1 MAVVRGIRCGID
13 KRSGMMADKIHI
25 NDLLTRGIVGVNDW
39 ERKDKQDI
47 LVNITL
53 CADLRPAGRSDN
65 IEDSV
70 NYRTV
75 AKQVIAYVESSSR
88 FTLEALSEDV
98 ARLCLSMPGVTRA
111 RVRIE
116 KPGAVRFARSV
127 GVEIEREKSGS

>member
-1 MAVVRGIRCGID
+1 MTT
-13 KRSGMMADKIHI
+13 DKIHI

-75 AKQVIAYVESSSR
+75 AKQVIAHVESSSR

-98 ARLCLSMPGVTRA
+98 AQLCLSMAGVTRV

>member
-1 MAVVRGIRCGID
+1 MT
-13 KRSGMMADKIHI
+13 ADKIHI

-47 LVNITL
+47 LINITL

-127 GVEIEREKSGS
+127 GVEIERETADFD

>member
-1 MAVVRGIRCGID
+1 MT
-13 KRSGMMADKIHI
+13 SDKIHI

-39 ERKDKQDI
+39 ERKHKQDI
-47 LVNITL
+47 LLNITL
-53 CADLRPAGRSDN
+53 DADLRPAGLSDN

-75 AKQVIAYVESSSR
+75 AKQVIAHVESSSR

-98 ARLCLSMPGVTRA
+98 ARLCLSMAGVTRA

-127 GVEIEREKSGS
+127 GVEIERQSAELE

>member
-1 MAVVRGIRCGID
+1 MT
-13 KRSGMMADKIHI
+13 ADKIHI

-47 LVNITL
+47 LINITL
-53 CADLRPAGRSDN
+53 CADLRPAGQSDN

-98 ARLCLSMPGVTRA
+98 ARLCLSMPGVTRV

-127 GVEIEREKSGS
+127 GVEIERETADFD

>member
-1 MAVVRGIRCGID
+1 MNKGN
-13 KRSGMMADKIHI
+13 GMTSDKIHI

-39 ERKDKQDI
+39 ERKHKQDI
-47 LVNITL
+47 LLNITL
-53 CADLRPAGRSDN
+53 DADLRPAGLSDN

-75 AKQVIAYVESSSR
+75 AKQVIAHVESSSR

-98 ARLCLSMPGVTRA
+98 ARLCLSMAGVTRA

-127 GVEIEREKSGS
+127 GVEIERQSAELE

>member
-1 MAVVRGIRCGID
+1 MT
-13 KRSGMMADKIHI
+13 SDKILI

-47 LVNITL
+47 LLNITL
-53 CADLRPAGRSDN
+53 YADLRAAGRSDH

-75 AKQVIAYVESSSR
+75 AKRVIAHVESSSR

-98 ARLCLSMPGVTRA
+98 AKLCLSMAGVTRA
-111 RVRIE
+111 RVRVE

-127 GVEIEREKSGS
+127 GVEIERTSEDFG

>member
-1 MAVVRGIRCGID
+1 MT
-13 KRSGMMADKIHI
+13 SDKIHI

-47 LVNITL
+47 LLNITL

-75 AKQVIAYVESSSR
+75 AKQVIAHVESSAR

-98 ARLCLSMPGVTRA
+98 ARLCLSMPGVARA

-127 GVEIEREKSGS
+127 GVEIERASADID

>member
-1 MAVVRGIRCGID
+1 MEPANGERL
-13 KRSGMMADKIHI
+13 GMTADKIHI
-25 NDLLTRGIVGVNDW
+25 NDLLIRGIIGVNDW

-47 LVNITL
+47 LLNLTL
-53 CADLRPAGRSDN
+53 FADLRATGRSDN

-75 AKQVIAYVESSSR
+75 AKQVIAHVESSSR

-98 ARLCLSMPGVTRA
+98 ARLCLSMEGVTRA

-127 GVEIEREKSGS
+127 GVEIERQSAGLE

>member
-1 MAVVRGIRCGID
+1 MA
-13 KRSGMMADKIHI
+13 ADKIHI

-127 GVEIEREKSGS
+127 GVEIERESTDLD

>member
-1 MAVVRGIRCGID
+1 MT
-13 KRSGMMADKIHI
+13 SDKILI

-39 ERKDKQDI
+39 ERRDKQDI

-53 CADLRPAGRSDN
+53 DADLRAAGCSDN

-75 AKQVIAYVESSSR
+75 AKQVIAHVESSSR

-98 ARLCLSMPGVTRA
+98 AKLCLSMAGVTRA
-111 RVRIE
+111 RVRVE

-127 GVEIEREKSGS
+127 GVEIERKSEDFG